1 MLPAHAECCLLGGR
15 SAMTLQRDNACVF
28 GPLIYCYPTPL
39 KDREVLA
46 QTAKGKVKVL
56 LLMAVAAA
64 EGLTV
69 C

>member
-1 MLPAHAECCLLGGR
+1 
-15 SAMTLQRDNACVF
+15 MTLQRDNACVF